1 MRQRNVFSLL
11 LKILSVSALVMS
23 DGKLFHILAAAT
35 ETHENKFF
43 RLQGAVAPKYA
54 TVICKLKVEHS

>member
-1 MRQRNVFSLL
+1 MNVFSLF

-35 ETHENKFF
+35 GNARKQIFP
-43 RLQGAVAPKYA
+43 APGGG
-54 TVICKLKVEHS
+54 CS